1 MDDNRILL
9 RMCKMS
15 GYEMQ
20 YINEAFAE
28 EWVVPL
34 GPNVSGFEKDLE
46 AFLGEHKHV
55 VALSSGTSALHLG
68 LLNLGV
74 GEGDEVMVQSMTFS
88 ASVNPVRYV
97 GAIPVMVDSEPNS
110 WNIDPELLDIAIQER
125 INATGKK
132 PKAIVVVCLYGMPAD
147 YDRVMEVASKWTFRC
162 LKTPQKHSVPATG
175 GVAAAPSGDS
185 GHCRSTATR

>member
-46 AFLGEHKHV
+46 AFLGNTNTWWHFHRV
-55 VALSSGTSALHLG
+55 HPPCISGFLTSG
-68 LLNLGV
+68 
-74 GEGDEVMVQSMTFS
+74 
-88 ASVNPVRYV
+88 
-97 GAIPVMVDSEPNS
+97 
-110 WNIDPELLDIAIQER
+110 
-125 INATGKK
+125 
-132 PKAIVVVCLYGMPAD
+132 
-147 YDRVMEVASKWTFRC
+147 
-162 LKTPQKHSVPATG
+162 
-175 GVAAAPSGDS
+175 
-185 GHCRSTATR
+185 